1 MAQGLR
7 SGESARLSPS
17 PWDMPLQIAIYSILF
32 FLFIKSA
39 GIDSSL
45 FRRFILLCYF
55 VFSVHL

>member
-1 MAQGLR
+1 MENTLNRCDRGAGMAQGWS

-45 FRRFILLCYF
+45 FR
-55 VFSVHL
+55 